1 MKYLNTNHL
10 DLLASYGSNISVSGN
25 FIKTNSSS
33 STTGNIFAINPP
45 STSNVYFSV
54 NNNYNGT
61 IAAQYYA
68 ISIGIMFTSTSLWL
82 GIHLDAAGLRV
93 YKVTYNVNNQAVYTK
108 FAEGNAPLDSNG
120 NRYLH
125 FRFNLTNETVDIYSN
140 GVLCIEALSYGITSS
155 SMSLIKFGKI
165 SISSSASFSTVYFN
179 NFIIS
184 DTVFSPTELVTEI
197 TPTIT
202 TTDWTVADG
211 VATSDTV
218 GDTMTLTAPANSIDE
233 TQRGIT
239 GYSALFLDCGAST
252 NVNAVDVTQ
261 GSTTQQVVLPE
272 GVGIE
277 TPNVFSVN
285 QLSDISTTVV
295 ARSVS
300 V

>member
-10 DLLASYGSNISVSGN
+10 DLLASYGTGISVSGD
-25 FIKTNSSS
+25 FIKT
-33 STTGNIFAINPP
+33 STSNTTNVNVFSITPP
-45 STSNVYFSV
+45 LNSNVYFSV
-54 NNNYNGT
+54 NDNFNGAPT
-61 IAAQYYA
+61 AGNAV
-68 ISIGIMFTSTSLWL
+68 SIGIFFSGTNNYVGVEFTSSSAKIKKMTVATATNVSTLW
-82 GIHLDAAGLRV
+82 
-93 YKVTYNVNNQAVYTK
+93 T
-108 FAEGNAPLDSNG
+108 GNAPIDANG
-120 NRYLH
+120 DRIVH
-125 FRFNLTNETVDIYSN
+125 IRVDLTQHTVDLYSN
-140 GVLCIEALSYGITSS
+140 GVLCAESINYGITSS
-155 SMSLIKFGKI
+155 SAIELRFGKVYG
-165 SISSSASFSTVYFN
+165 SPNSSMYFN
-179 NFIIS
+179 NFIVS
-184 DTVFSPTELVTEI
+184 DAVFPPTERVTEI

-202 TTDWTVADG
+202 TSDWTVADG

-239 GYSALFLDCGAST
+239 GYSALFLDCGTST

>member
-10 DLLASYGSNISVSGN
+10 DLLASYGTGISVSGD
-25 FIKTNSSS
+25 FIKTATSTTTGVNVFSITPPSNSNVYLSVNDNFNGAISSS
-33 STTGNIFAINPP
+33 S
-45 STSNVYFSV
+45 S
-54 NNNYNGT
+54 
-61 IAAQYYA
+61 A
-68 ISIGIMFTSTSLWL
+68 ISIGIFFSGTSNGVGFEFSSSSAKIKKMTVTTSTSVSTLW
-82 GIHLDAAGLRV
+82 
-93 YKVTYNVNNQAVYTK
+93 T
-108 FAEGNAPLDSNG
+108 GNAPIDANG
-120 NRYLH
+120 DRIVH
-125 FRFNLTNETVDIYSN
+125 IRVDLTQHTVDLYSN
-140 GVLCIEALSYGITSS
+140 GTLCAEAIDYGITSS
-155 SMSLIKFGKI
+155 SATELRFGKVYG
-165 SISSSASFSTVYFN
+165 SPNASMYFN
-179 NFIIS
+179 NFIVS
-184 DTVFSPTELVTEI
+184 DAVFPPTERVTEI

-202 TTDWTVADG
+202 TSDWTVADG

-218 GDTMTLTAPANSIDE
+218 GDTMTLSASANSIDE
-233 TQRGIT
+233 STREVT
-239 GYSALFLDCGAST
+239 GYSPLFLNCGTST